1 MDVVLFNREQ
11 ILVLQTSAVGMPLP
25 SIKWYGKLSGNST
38 TGWNTLESTMFDK
51 RNDSIASFAKIEFFE
66 GMIVFRLALFN
77 FLFRNVEYTMR
88 GGKCGRVKP

>member
-1 MDVVLFNREQ
+1 
-11 ILVLQTSAVGMPLP
+11 MPLP

-66 GMIVFRLALFN
+66 GMIVFRLALFD